1 MILLVEHQASCASL
15 SWTRQANPG
24 FASRPRVWT
33 NSHRYSTSFR
43 LVPPKGVIALRSP
56 MARQPSNPG
65 PRGRS
70 GTIQLRIASKTE
82 ILAPRE
88 SPGYRDPW
96 CRANEMAPTMIRTA
110 RGASSLLGR
119 WLGSLA
125 LAGEILA
132 KGRAPF
138 RSTGEAL
145 RYRRHTSDT
154 VGNRDGRREQKPSR
168 QLRLYPVPTSAQ
180 GVTARTLG
188 GVVAIRRVKGFVARE
203 TGGPALGFS
212 RNQPMCCRDGS
223 ARAHGTIRT
232 DHLEQRGTIFWSEEI
247 SSWMRDQTL
256 VILLIGNI
264 TSRVY

>member
-33 NSHRYSTSFR
+33 NSHRYSASFR
-43 LVPPKGVIALRSP
+43 LVPPKGVIALRSL

-88 SPGYRDPW
+88 SPGNRDPW

-180 GVTARTLG
+180 GVTARTRG
-188 GVVAIRRVKGFVARE
+188 GSGRHSVSKRFCREGDRRPRSRLLSKSADVLKGRIGSG
-203 TGGPALGFS
+203 T
-212 RNQPMCCRDGS
+212 RDD
-223 ARAHGTIRT
+223 T
-232 DHLEQRGTIFWSEEI
+232 D
-247 SSWMRDQTL
+247 
-256 VILLIGNI
+256 
-264 TSRVY
+264 

>member
-33 NSHRYSTSFR
+33 ISHRYSAGLR
-43 LVPPKGVIALRSP
+43 LVPPKGVIALRSR

-88 SPGYRDPW
+88 SPGNRDPW
-96 CRANEMAPTMIRTA
+96 CRANEMAPTVIRTA

-154 VGNRDGRREQKPSR
+154 VGNRDRRREQKPSR
-168 QLRLYPVPTSAQ
+168 QLRLYPVPTSA
-180 GVTARTLG
+180 
-188 GVVAIRRVKGFVARE
+188 
-203 TGGPALGFS
+203 
-212 RNQPMCCRDGS
+212 
-223 ARAHGTIRT
+223 
-232 DHLEQRGTIFWSEEI
+232 
-247 SSWMRDQTL
+247 
-256 VILLIGNI
+256 
-264 TSRVY
+264 

>member
-1 MILLVEHQASCASL
+1 
-15 SWTRQANPG
+15 
-24 FASRPRVWT
+24 
-33 NSHRYSTSFR
+33 
-43 LVPPKGVIALRSP
+43 

-96 CRANEMAPTMIRTA
+96 CRANEMAPTMIRTT

-168 QLRLYPVPTSAQ
+168 QLRLYPVPNLCPRSDRPHAGRKWSPFGEQ
-180 GVTARTLG
+180 KVL
-188 GVVAIRRVKGFVARE
+188 
-203 TGGPALGFS
+203 S
-212 RNQPMCCRDGS
+212 RGRQAAPLAS
-223 ARAHGTIRT
+223 S
-232 DHLEQRGTIFWSEEI
+232 LEI
-247 SSWMRDQTL
+247 SRCAEGTDRLEHTRRYGL
-256 VILLIGNI
+256 
-264 TSRVY
+264 TT

>member
-1 MILLVEHQASCASL
+1 
-15 SWTRQANPG
+15 
-24 FASRPRVWT
+24 
-33 NSHRYSTSFR
+33 
-43 LVPPKGVIALRSP
+43 
-56 MARQPSNPG
+56 
-65 PRGRS
+65 
-70 GTIQLRIASKTE
+70 
-82 ILAPRE
+82 
-88 SPGYRDPW
+88 
-96 CRANEMAPTMIRTA
+96 MAPTKIRTA

-203 TGGPALGFS
+203 TGAPL
-212 RNQPMCCRDGS
+212 S
-223 ARAHGTIRT
+223 AS
-232 DHLEQRGTIFWSEEI
+232 LEI
-247 SSWMRDQTL
+247 SRCAVGTDRLEHTGRYGL
-256 VILLIGNI
+256 
-264 TSRVY
+264 TT